1 MTVYGVSYDS
11 VGRQPIVLLRT
22 SDGRRVL
29 PIWIGSG
36 EANAILTKL
45 KGSDPPRPMTHDL
58 LQSLVDLVGASVLR
72 VAVTELRDNTYYAMI
87 TLRINGEDVELD
99 SRPSDAIA
107 LAVRADAPI
116 FAAED
121 VIEESAVEA
130 ERPRARQQVVGT
142 SAASGRALAGRLPAR
157 RSRAGQAPSAG
168 APPRV

>member
-1 MTVYGVSYDS
+1 MQEMTVYGVSYDS

-87 TLRINGEDVELD
+87 TLRINGEDVEID

-107 LAVRADAPI
+107 LALRTRSPI
-116 FAAED
+116 LVEEN
-121 VIEESAVEA
+121 VIDTAKTVDFNA
-130 ERPRARQQVVGT
+130 ERT
-142 SAASGRALAGRLPAR
+142 DSDRLQKWLESLDPDEL
-157 RSRAGQAPSAG
+157 GKYKM
-168 APPRV
+168 